1 MTSIVPSRNLCAL
14 PIQTVVVS
22 DVPDASSLHQLGI
35 SRWRMFLPV
44 RLSIEAVARSVGES
58 HDVIKFFAGSKSCVG
73 WWYPPSP
80 RLLGLPFLVVVSG
93 SGSTAQGVA
102 RKTPRFGLNPRLA
115 TQYGCNIP
123 VVCNGGFLP
132 TPQPRDW
139 MPDKHNFTLL
149 LI

>member
-1 MTSIVPSRNLCAL
+1 MLLDIDSSEPQFMRTSTT
-14 PIQTVVVS
+14 IQTVVVI

-44 RLSIEAVARSVGES
+44 RLTIEAVARGVGES
-58 HDVIKFFAGSKSCVG
+58 HGVIKFFAGPKSCVG

-102 RKTPRFGLNPRLA
+102 RKTPRFGLNQRLA
-115 TQYGCNIP
+115 TQYGRNIHRRMQRW
-123 VVCNGGFLP
+123 FLP
-132 TPQPRDW
+132 RAAAKRLDARQT
-139 MPDKHNFTLL
+139 
-149 LI
+149 